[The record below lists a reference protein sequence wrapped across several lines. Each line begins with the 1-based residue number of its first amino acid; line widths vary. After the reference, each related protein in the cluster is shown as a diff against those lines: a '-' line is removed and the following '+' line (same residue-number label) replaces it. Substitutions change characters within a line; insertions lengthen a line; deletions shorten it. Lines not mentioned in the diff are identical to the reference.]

1 MQSFRSLTHVDSL
14 DLPDGARVYKV
25 PKSVSAIGIVGLIV
39 FGIFCIPT
47 LLFPALEPNKNTRPL
62 VIVRV
67 PIFAGFRS
75 SLPLVPARLQARRD
89 LLQRTAYRFLRR
101 ASRPFF
107 SWDRIAILREH
118 PFMQRL
124 GVTDASGH
132 LKISLEYHSL
142 KILINYG
149 A

>member
-14 DLPDGARVYKV
+14 DLPDGARVSKV

-67 PIFAGFRS
+67 TIFAGFRS
-75 SLPLVPARLQARRD
+75 SS
-89 LLQRTAYRFLRR
+89 T
-101 ASRPFF
+101 
-107 SWDRIAILREH
+107 
-118 PFMQRL
+118 
-124 GVTDASGH
+124 
-132 LKISLEYHSL
+132 SL
-142 KILINYG
+142 KCANGSIFDSQTYLRKRTMSYMV
-149 A
+149 